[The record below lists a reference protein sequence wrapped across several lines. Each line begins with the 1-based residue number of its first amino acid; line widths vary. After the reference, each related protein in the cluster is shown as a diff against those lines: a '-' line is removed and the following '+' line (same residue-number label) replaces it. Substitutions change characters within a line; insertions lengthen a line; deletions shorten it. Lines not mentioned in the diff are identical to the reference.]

1 MSIQTTIQIRIEE
14 SLKEKASKA
23 FKEMGLDLSS
33 GIKLFLTE
41 VATSET
47 IPFFPSTSKG
57 KRLLHYDK
65 KEIAEAKKSGKRF
78 TSGKDLVDDILKG

>member
-1 MSIQTTIQIRIEE
+1 MNIQTTIQIRIEE
-14 SLKEKASKA
+14 GLKEKASKA

-57 KRLLHYDK
+57 KKLLHYDK
-65 KEIAEAKKSGKRF
+65 KEIAELKKSGKRY
-78 TSGKDLVDDILKG
+78 TSSKEMIDDILNS